1 MANYNFSVKV
11 NTKSA
16 KSHADYIMAQGKYA
30 HKKEE
35 LELKGF
41 GNLPKW
47 AKDNPAKFWRECEK
61 RERANG
67 SRYREH
73 VISLPRE
80 LNQAQRAELVRD
92 WIEQELGDKHAY
104 TFAIHNTKAADGRE
118 HPHLHLMFSDRIN
131 DGIER
136 TEEKYFSRYNSKNP
150 EKGGCK
156 KANSGMTR
164 SEMKDKL
171 IATREAWA
179 KLGNEHLAR
188 AGYKPSLDHRNW
200 VERGAPEPPRN
211 MSMFEIKTLKNLE
224 DFYQNNNEKM
234 QEIEKEFATERRQV
248 AIFDVENREYGG
260 GITTTERRFMF
271 LSRDP
276 AERQKQ
282 DNIINNRA
290 VNRHAQIENITMR
303 ESTGELVEAYDVL
316 RFFKEEEEFDVLN
329 RLQKQIKRRREL
341 EQEDEIPLPRLAP
354 NEGAMRMS
362 LTYSRDNNYP
372 YMVTKY
378 DDYRFG
384 DEGYLGVALLVYD
397 LKTLEINE
405 LKSKMTTLG
414 RAINDGNDDYV
425 QCQAARYRIAEILE
439 ERQLAQLEQHKQQDH
454 GYNFSP

>member
-92 WIEQELGDKHAY
+92 WIDQELGDKHAY
-104 TFAIHNTKAADGRE
+104 TFAVHNTKAADGRE

-136 TEEKYFSRYNSKNP
+136 TEEKYFSRHNSKNP
-150 EKGGCK
+150 EKGGCR
-156 KANSGMTR
+156 KANSGMTL
-164 SEMKDKL
+164 SEMKEKL

-234 QEIEKEFATERRQV
+234 QEIEKEFATERRQ
-248 AIFDVENREYGG
+248 
-260 GITTTERRFMF
+260 
-271 LSRDP
+271 
-276 AERQKQ
+276 
-282 DNIINNRA
+282 
-290 VNRHAQIENITMR
+290 H
-303 ESTGELVEAYDVL
+303 
-316 RFFKEEEEFDVLN
+316 
-329 RLQKQIKRRREL
+329 
-341 EQEDEIPLPRLAP
+341 
-354 NEGAMRMS
+354 
-362 LTYSRDNNYP
+362 
-372 YMVTKY
+372 
-378 DDYRFG
+378 
-384 DEGYLGVALLVYD
+384 
-397 LKTLEINE
+397 
-405 LKSKMTTLG
+405 
-414 RAINDGNDDYV
+414 
-425 QCQAARYRIAEILE
+425 
-439 ERQLAQLEQHKQQDH
+439 HK
-454 GYNFSP
+454 